1 MIAQVPYEE
10 SGKLKENNSFVINQ
24 NTQAVGSINLP
35 GSKSISN
42 RVLLLAALSRGKVK
56 IFNLLVSEDS
66 KVMINA
72 LLKLGVRV
80 IVKNEYTL
88 VYGKNCKFKN
98 KNLKIN
104 VMNSGI
110 TMRFLTATLS
120 IIGGDYILDG
130 IPRMRERPIKSL
142 VESLNNIE
150 SWVTKPIS
158 FRSDVRLIS
167 FIFSPHEKPI

>member
-150 SWVTKPIS
+150 S
-158 FRSDVRLIS
+158 
-167 FIFSPHEKPI
+167 